1 MTIFDF
7 INDILFT
14 KKGNKLD
21 NINDE
26 GEFNSYMVNRWASM
40 YSPEM
45 ATIIN
50 STTNWLYPVFEDKQS
65 YYRFMLTVL
74 PRVKRRH
81 IPYVKKSK
89 KTSEEEN
96 INIPLLAKRLELS
109 EREIKS
115 YYEHKPT
122 ASTSSTSISSG

>member
-14 KKGNKLD
+14 KKGDKLD

-26 GEFNSYMVNRWASM
+26 NEFNSYMVNRWTSM

-50 STTNWLYPVFEDKQS
+50 STTNWLYPIFEDKRS
-65 YYRFMLTVL
+65 YYKFLLTVL
-74 PRVKRRH
+74 PKVRRKH
-81 IPYVKKSK
+81 IPYVKKAK
-89 KTSEEEN
+89 KTESEEN
-96 INIPLLAKRLELS
+96 INISLIAKRLELS

-122 ASTSSTSISSG
+122 ASTISTSSSSG